1 MAKST
6 NVKLYGEIHWAK
18 VFDSNRDMEG
28 YEGAYEECDGAYTVN
43 LLMDEENFQKL
54 QATGCPKAGKKVKD
68 PGGSGGDKYDVKFVR
83 KHADPRLSQWPDLGG
98 PPGVYDENGN
108 EWDFDVDGVIPNGSI
123 GTVLVNVY
131 PARKTKGTRLLKI
144 QVLEKGEMQD
154 GDNFLE
160 KKSGKKA
167 EAPKTKTKPAPVKD
181 DSFDDSEIPF

>member
-6 NVKLYGEIHWAK
+6 NVKLYGEIQWAK
-18 VFDSNRDMEG
+18 VFHSNRDMEG
-28 YEGAYEECDGAYTVN
+28 YEGAYEECEGAYTVN

-54 QATGCPKAGKKVKD
+54 QATGCPKAGKKV
-68 PGGSGGDKYDVKFVR
+68 GDKYDVKFIR

-108 EWDFDVDGVIPNGSI
+108 EWDFDTDGVIPNGSI

-131 PARKTKGTRLLKI
+131 PARKTKGTRLLKL

-154 GDNFLE
+154 GDNFLQ
-160 KKSGKKA
+160 KGGKKA
-167 EAPKTKTKPAPVKD
+167 EAPKAKAKPAPVKEEN
-181 DSFDDSEIPF
+181 FDDSEIPF